1 MPDDIIEIVIDFI
14 ADIIEAIFSK
24 RRKNKK
30 RGGQND

>member
-1 MPDDIIEIVIDFI
+1 MIDDIIEIVIEVVGEIF
-14 ADIIEAIFSK
+14 EAIFSK